1 MQYPLISEYLAAI
14 REANDNLDKLSHLAP
29 VLDNTVSCIVAAG
42 VCRSRR
48 LRHAD
53 LAVMQTV
60 KINNDLSEEQK
71 KNKGIDK
78 PSRPVNAH
86 LIRL

>member
-1 MQYPLISEYLAAI
+1 MIINLNHVQVFSLDSCKIKTTHHLYSLIPYFLTPSFI
-14 REANDNLDKLSHLAP
+14 ICD
-29 VLDNTVSCIVAAG
+29 G
-42 VCRSRR
+42 
-48 LRHAD
+48 
-53 LAVMQTV
+53 M
-60 KINNDLSEEQK
+60 NDLSEEQI

>member
-1 MQYPLISEYLAAI
+1 MRTYNGRSDG
-14 REANDNLDKLSHLAP
+14 RNNDMA
-29 VLDNTVSCIVAAG
+29 
-42 VCRSRR
+42 R
-48 LRHAD
+48 
-53 LAVMQTV
+53 TV
-60 KINNDLSEEQK
+60 KINNDLSEEQI

>member
-1 MQYPLISEYLAAI
+1 MDDTAHYPYYLIPYFLTPSFI
-14 REANDNLDKLSHLAP
+14 ICDG
-29 VLDNTVSCIVAAG
+29 I
-42 VCRSRR
+42 
-48 LRHAD
+48 
-53 LAVMQTV
+53 
-60 KINNDLSEEQK
+60 NDLSEEQIK

>member
-1 MQYPLISEYLAAI
+1 MSKFFSLDSSKIKTTHHLYSLIPYF
-14 REANDNLDKLSHLAP
+14 
-29 VLDNTVSCIVAAG
+29 
-42 VCRSRR
+42 
-48 LRHAD
+48 
-53 LAVMQTV
+53 QTPSF
-60 KINNDLSEEQK
+60 IICDGINDLSEEQIK

>member
-1 MQYPLISEYLAAI
+1 MRTYNGQSDG
-14 REANDNLDKLSHLAP
+14 RNNDM
-29 VLDNTVSCIVAAG
+29 AG
-42 VCRSRR
+42 
-48 LRHAD
+48 
-53 LAVMQTV
+53 TV
-60 KINNDLSEEQK
+60 KINNDLSEEQIK

>member
-1 MQYPLISEYLAAI
+1 MIINLNHGQVFSLDSCKIKTTHHLYSLIPYFLMPSFI
-14 REANDNLDKLSHLAP
+14 ICDG
-29 VLDNTVSCIVAAG
+29 I
-42 VCRSRR
+42 
-48 LRHAD
+48 
-53 LAVMQTV
+53 
-60 KINNDLSEEQK
+60 NDLSEEQI

>member
-1 MQYPLISEYLAAI
+1 MDDTAHYPYSLIPYFQMPSFI
-14 REANDNLDKLSHLAP
+14 ICDG
-29 VLDNTVSCIVAAG
+29 I
-42 VCRSRR
+42 
-48 LRHAD
+48 
-53 LAVMQTV
+53 
-60 KINNDLSEEQK
+60 NDLSEEQIK

>member
-1 MQYPLISEYLAAI
+1 MTIQSETYAI
-14 REANDNLDKLSHLAP
+14 PSF
-29 VLDNTVSCIVAAG
+29 
-42 VCRSRR
+42 
-48 LRHAD
+48 
-53 LAVMQTV
+53 MQTV
-60 KINNDLSEEQK
+60 KINNDLSEEQIK

>member
-1 MQYPLISEYLAAI
+1 MIINLNHVQVFSLDSCKIKTTHHLYSLIPYFLIPSFI
-14 REANDNLDKLSHLAP
+14 ICDG
-29 VLDNTVSCIVAAG
+29 I
-42 VCRSRR
+42 
-48 LRHAD
+48 
-53 LAVMQTV
+53 
-60 KINNDLSEEQK
+60 NDLSEEQIK

>member
-1 MQYPLISEYLAAI
+1 MDDTTHYLYSLIPYFQMPSFI
-14 REANDNLDKLSHLAP
+14 ICDG
-29 VLDNTVSCIVAAG
+29 I
-42 VCRSRR
+42 
-48 LRHAD
+48 
-53 LAVMQTV
+53 
-60 KINNDLSEEQK
+60 NDLSEEQI